1 MKKEITKK
9 EYKEGL
15 LGKLTRYSF
24 QASVG
29 FVMAHNLLKGINN
42 FSSYIFENKENIT
55 SLIGDMEYLNSQT
68 GYYCL
73 EFLASGFITY
83 VAVKGT
89 GMVIYEWNKNWFER
103 FEKDD

>member
-1 MKKEITKK
+1 MQEEIIGKEITEK

-15 LGKLTRYSF
+15 LGKLVRYSF

-42 FSSYIFENKENIT
+42 FSSYISEHKEDIT
-55 SLIGDMEYLNSQT
+55 GLIGDIGYPSLQT

-73 EFLASGFITY
+73 EFLASGFLTY
-83 VAVKGT
+83 VAVKGI
-89 GMVIYEWNKNWFER
+89 GKVIYE
-103 FEKDD
+103 

>member
-24 QASVG
+24 QAGVG
-29 FVMAHNLLKGINN
+29 VVMGYNLLKGINN
-42 FSSYIFENKENIT
+42 FSSYISEHKENIT
-55 SLIGDMEYLNSQT
+55 GLVGDMGYLNLQT

-73 EFLASGFITY
+73 EFITSGFLTY

-89 GMVIYEWNKNWFER
+89 GKVIYEWNKNWVER
-103 FEKDD
+103 FEKDE